1 MYDAQK
7 PTEQK
12 TTTDK
17 SQTRLTGEEQLTFHW
32 PLQCIS
38 KIILTRGRLQCHQ
51 FQLLTNNKLT
61 FCIVS
66 FSLAFETVFLF
77 LILDYGSLLD
87 NIYGI
92 IDFLLFIVIFY
103 LNLFT
108 FASMIYEY
116 S

>member
-1 MYDAQK
+1 VVV
-7 PTEQK
+7 
-12 TTTDK
+12 
-17 SQTRLTGEEQLTFHW
+17 F
-32 PLQCIS
+32 
-38 KIILTRGRLQCHQ
+38 
-51 FQLLTNNKLT
+51 LLCGFL
-61 FCIVS
+61 CVVHGGPIIVS

-87 NIYGI
+87 IIYGI

>member
-1 MYDAQK
+1 VYDAQK
-7 PTEQK
+7 PTEQT

-38 KIILTRGRLQCHQ
+38 KIISTRGRLQCHQ

-61 FCIVS
+61 FCKY
-66 FSLAFETVFLF
+66 FFLWPFVFLF

-87 NIYGI
+87 IIYGI

>member
-1 MYDAQK
+1 MYLI
-7 PTEQK
+7 
-12 TTTDK
+12 
-17 SQTRLTGEEQLTFHW
+17 STRD
-32 PLQCIS
+32 
-38 KIILTRGRLQCHQ
+38 RLQCHQ

-61 FCIVS
+61 FCIVF

-87 NIYGI
+87 IIYGI

>member
-1 MYDAQK
+1 MYLI
-7 PTEQK
+7 
-12 TTTDK
+12 
-17 SQTRLTGEEQLTFHW
+17 STRD
-32 PLQCIS
+32 
-38 KIILTRGRLQCHQ
+38 RLQCHQ

-61 FCIVS
+61 FCIVF